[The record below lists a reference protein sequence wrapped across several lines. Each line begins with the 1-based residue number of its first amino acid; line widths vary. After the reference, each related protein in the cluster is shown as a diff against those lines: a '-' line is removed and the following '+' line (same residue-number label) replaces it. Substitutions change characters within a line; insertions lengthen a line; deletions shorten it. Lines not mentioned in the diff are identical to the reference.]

1 MLRAARSVRHIP
13 RSSSRDETSTEDDDT
28 TSLSD
33 LVEVEVGGVTVSP
46 QGFIAMLVRKG
57 MKDSMPKA
65 ANTVEAMR
73 GADPSTLMSPE
84 SKNEFLLPILL
95 TAYDEDQDAA
105 NSAKAQTMLQLLQ
118 EPPCDMGI
126 QLPYGALEALTESA
140 DAVLGAVLIGKAQFE
155 DEQFIWESTILAGQ
169 GMDQSA
175 VDVIGNADE
184 AWQCLALARRYETYG
199 CRVFVT
205 KEAIEEAAKNNE
217 LFGDESSERKPL
229 TLSTVRDAFPKMQ
242 TVNESRQ
249 IATDASEKFLWQP
262 FAAATS
268 EDVPVVEEDE
278 VEEEK

>member
-1 MLRAARSVRHIP
+1 MSIKIFVDTSITDLNLFGNSPSGLKIASASSGFAVSASVGVGYFSKNAAMVLCLTFH
-13 RSSSRDETSTEDDDT
+13 DDT
-28 TSLSD
+28 RDMSTHATSS
-33 LVEVEVGGVTVSP
+33 
-46 QGFIAMLVRKG
+46 
-57 MKDSMPKA
+57 
-65 ANTVEAMR
+65 
-73 GADPSTLMSPE
+73 
-84 SKNEFLLPILL
+84 
-95 TAYDEDQDAA
+95 
-105 NSAKAQTMLQLLQ
+105 
-118 EPPCDMGI
+118 CH
-126 QLPYGALEALTESA
+126 
-140 DAVLGAVLIGKAQFE
+140 
-155 DEQFIWESTILAGQ
+155 
-169 GMDQSA
+169 
-175 VDVIGNADE
+175 E

-249 IATDASEKFLWQP
+249 IATDAREKFLWQP